1 MEIEKGD
8 QVVIRHDYD
17 LIVYTVE
24 SLYEERFLVAESVY
38 RTISVAEL
46 VYEKNGIRVG
56 SVEPV
61 SRLMKA
67 TKVHLASQKYAAQ
80 K

>member
-1 MEIEKGD
+1 MKIEKGD

-24 SLYEERFLVAESVY
+24 SLYDEMWRSETEVG
-38 RTISVAEL
+38 TISVAAL
-46 VYEKNGIRVG
+46 SYEKNGISVG

-61 SRLMKA
+61 SRLMKP
-67 TKVHLASQKYAAQ
+67 TKMHLASQKYAAQ

>member
-1 MEIEKGD
+1 MKIAKGD

-24 SLYEERFLVAESVY
+24 SLYEERFPVAESVY

-46 VYEKNGIRVG
+46 VYEKNGISVG

-61 SRLMKA
+61 SRLMKP

>member
-1 MEIEKGD
+1 MKIEKGD

-24 SLYEERFLVAESVY
+24 SLYDEMWRSETEVG
-38 RTISVAEL
+38 TISVAAL
-46 VYEKNGIRVG
+46 SYEKNGISVG

-61 SRLMKA
+61 SRLKKA
-67 TKVHLASQKYAAQ
+67 NRFNLATQKRAA

>member
-1 MEIEKGD
+1 MILKKGD

-24 SLYEERFLVAESVY
+24 SLYEERFPVAESVY

-46 VYEKNGIRVG
+46 VYEKNGICVG

-61 SRLMKA
+61 SRLEKA
-67 TKVHLASQKYAAQ
+67 TKRDLARQKYAAQ
-80 K
+80 